1 MKKITSIILSAL
13 CLPVVAFCGCSSKAV
28 EYRLTDGDD
37 EIASTPALRDHQS
50 LGSLDLEAGGAL
62 VDMQKPKITVK
73 GDYSQGLEATS
84 AYIAAPTVVV
94 SDDQDGSPF
103 LYVTATD
110 ANGETV
116 RFTNDG
122 RFFVS
127 TLGAYTFRYNCVDAS
142 ENIADEVVL
151 NVEVKDTQAP
161 SINLRSFEDG
171 ISGLRFNT
179 VKIPS
184 VIVNDYY
191 ECDLKVEVGKADTGV
206 FEEIDRYALVYKPQE
221 VGEYVVRYTATEQS
235 EKKRVSVAEIA
246 LTVEEK
252 TLMSACEDNVLAG
265 WGFSDPTA
273 TAKPQKAV
281 DTALKTEGNG
291 STKFT
296 FFGGAAQENIAA
308 TTYKDENG
316 NSYAFRG
323 GVTAYLDFLRE
334 GSDDVSG
341 YTYVKIDI
349 YNANETAQKVQLW
362 VQDQNTPRGAAK
374 ANPVTLAPNAWTT
387 VSLAVDDIVA
397 KGADAEA
404 LLSILLTFEA
414 HTSGTWIFYAD
425 NFRVE

>member
-1 MKKITSIILSAL
+1 MKKITSIILSAF
-13 CLPVVAFCGCSSKAV
+13 CLPVVAFFGCSSKTA
-28 EYRLTDGDD
+28 EYRLTDGN
-37 EIASTPALRDHQS
+37 EESASSPVLRDHQS
-50 LGSLDLEAGGAL
+50 LGSLDIEAGVA
-62 VDMQKPKITVK
+62 VEDTEKPRITVK

-84 AYIAAPTVVV
+84 SYIAAPTVVV
-94 SDDQDGSPF
+94 ADDQDGSPF
-103 LYVTATD
+103 LYVSATD

-127 TLGAYTFRYNCVDAS
+127 TLGGYTFRYNCVDS
-142 ENIADEVVL
+142 SGNVADEVVL
-151 NVEVKDTQAP
+151 NVEVKDTQSP

-191 ECDLKVEVGKADTGV
+191 ECDLKVEVGKAGTGV
-206 FEEIDRYALVYKPQE
+206 FEEIDRYALVYKPQQT
-221 VGEYVVRYTATEQS
+221 GEYVVRYTATEQS
-235 EKKRVSVAEIA
+235 AEKRTSVAEIT
-246 LTVEEK
+246 LTVDEK

-281 DTALKTEGNG
+281 DKTLKTEGNG

-296 FFGGAAQENIAA
+296 FSGNAAQANVAA
-308 TTYKDENG
+308 TTYKDGNG
-316 NSYAFRG
+316 NSYEFRG

-341 YTYVKIDI
+341 YAYVKIDI
-349 YNANETAQKVQLW
+349 YNANATAQKVQFW

-374 ANPVTLAPNAWTT
+374 ADPVELAPNAWTT
-387 VSLAVDDIVA
+387 VSLAVSDIVA
-397 KGADAEA
+397 KGADAES

-414 HTSGTWIFYAD
+414 HTSGTWTFYAD